1 MELLGDYKI
10 KITKLIKTKAE
21 LINAQNLFDL
31 DVKPYPALQLTQSD
45 VEQLDKIYSLY
56 KNYKEF
62 QESMSSML
70 WGDLDITALQKGAY
84 ISICIYTYVY
94 IHMYIY
100 TYVFIYIC

>member
-1 MELLGDYKI
+1 MYTRMCICIQFTHICDILH
-10 KITKLIKTKAE
+10 
-21 LINAQNLFDL
+21 INFTIISFEFT

-70 WGDLDITALQKGAY
+70 WGDLDITALQKG
-84 ISICIYTYVY
+84 
-94 IHMYIY
+94 
-100 TYVFIYIC
+100 